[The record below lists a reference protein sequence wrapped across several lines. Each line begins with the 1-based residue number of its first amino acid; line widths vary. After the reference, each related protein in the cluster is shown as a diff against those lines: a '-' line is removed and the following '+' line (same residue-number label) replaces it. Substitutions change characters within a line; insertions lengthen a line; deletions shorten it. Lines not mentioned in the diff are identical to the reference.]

1 MKKEPAMPAEKGAPI
16 EKGISLEKAF
26 EKLQETVE
34 TLEKPE
40 ITLEEAFLSYKE
52 GMDLLKYCNDTIDKV
67 EKKVLMIGEDGELHE
82 F

>member
-1 MKKEPAMPAEKGAPI
+1 MKKEPAMSI

>member
-1 MKKEPAMPAEKGAPI
+1 MKKEPAMPV

>member
-1 MKKEPAMPAEKGAPI
+1 MKKEPVMP
-16 EKGISLEKAF
+16 LEKAF

>member
-1 MKKEPAMPAEKGAPI
+1 MKKEPAMPLEKDMPV
-16 EKGISLEKAF
+16 EPVMPLEKAF

-52 GMDLLKYCNDTIDKV
+52 GMDLLKYCNYTIDKV